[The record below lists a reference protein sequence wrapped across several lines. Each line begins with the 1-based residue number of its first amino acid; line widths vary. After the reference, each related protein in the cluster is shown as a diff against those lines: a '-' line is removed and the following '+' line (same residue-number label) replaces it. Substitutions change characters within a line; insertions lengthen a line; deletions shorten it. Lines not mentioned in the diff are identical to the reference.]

1 VKPQRTVSIILVVI
15 LALMVCSEA
24 CSAREYA
31 GLVLD
36 PQAMQG
42 IKRVLVAW
50 NKGNMAYSEARW
62 AVTCFEEQKLKNV
75 QLTLWDGQPFD
86 LGTFDALV
94 VVDAFSLDHRKYS
107 KDIYVK
113 DWVSRFGHASD
124 ARYIPAQLTAEVK
137 AAWVTLYLLRVES
150 DRLSPGASSTSRW
163 LAPIVYI
170 NSEGGGTFTF
180 DDPSD
185 SSWESGFMG
194 FCTSSKLATRL
205 LVNALVKDMR
215 SIDPENWE

>member
-1 VKPQRTVSIILVVI
+1 MGQNRCNCGSMCQPKFTHVRPRCFDYSLCHGNTCTKRLRCSVVW
-15 LALMVCSEA
+15 
-24 CSAREYA
+24 R
-31 GLVLD
+31 
-36 PQAMQG
+36 
-42 IKRVLVAW
+42 
-50 NKGNMAYSEARW
+50 
-62 AVTCFEEQKLKNV
+62 
-75 QLTLWDGQPFD
+75 
-86 LGTFDALV
+86 TFDALV

>member
-1 VKPQRTVSIILVVI
+1 MCCNCDLGAIRSEIQRFLGGRIAVKPQRTVSIILVVI

-94 VVDAFSLDHRKYS
+94 VVDAFSLDHR
-107 KDIYVK
+107 
-113 DWVSRFGHASD
+113 
-124 ARYIPAQLTAEVK
+124 TAEVK